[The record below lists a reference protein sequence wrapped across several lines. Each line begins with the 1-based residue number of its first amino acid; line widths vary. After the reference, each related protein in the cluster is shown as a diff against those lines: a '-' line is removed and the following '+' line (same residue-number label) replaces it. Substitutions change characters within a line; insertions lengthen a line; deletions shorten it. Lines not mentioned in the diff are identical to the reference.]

1 MFYGPLKNVRNK
13 TAANTK
19 IISHNEMCDRKMVLC
34 FNTISLHKKMMEHFF
49 PSEREF
55 SVTKWL

>member
-34 FNTISLHKKMMEHFF
+34 FNTISLNKMMMEKNSRLRESF
-49 PSEREF
+49 P
-55 SVTKWL
+55 